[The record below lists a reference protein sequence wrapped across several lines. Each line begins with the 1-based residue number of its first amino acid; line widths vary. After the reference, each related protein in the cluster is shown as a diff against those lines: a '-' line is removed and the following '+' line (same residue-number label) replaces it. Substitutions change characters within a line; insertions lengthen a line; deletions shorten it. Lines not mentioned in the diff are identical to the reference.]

1 MKFATVLVFVL
12 LSATQLGA
20 DTLLP
25 DYVGTWR
32 SDKELTMASVRDS
45 PHLSADRRAE
55 YEEADIFGKLTV
67 VFRETEMAAY
77 FDDDST
83 HEFTHIDIV
92 EFDENY
98 VTFRFPTTV
107 ASVQLEQ
114 TWFFDGDV
122 AYSFVS
128 NHRFKEFFRRVSK

>member
-1 MKFATVLVFVL
+1 
-12 LSATQLGA
+12 
-20 DTLLP
+20 
-25 DYVGTWR
+25 
-32 SDKELTMASVRDS
+32 MASVRDS

-55 YEEADIFGKLTV
+55 YKEAEIFGKLTV

-77 FDDDST
+77 FDGDST

-92 EFDENY
+92 EFDETY
-98 VTFRFPTTV
+98 VTFRFPMTV
-107 ASVQLEQ
+107 LNVQLEQ

-128 NHRFKEFFRRVSK
+128 NHRFKEYFRRVSK